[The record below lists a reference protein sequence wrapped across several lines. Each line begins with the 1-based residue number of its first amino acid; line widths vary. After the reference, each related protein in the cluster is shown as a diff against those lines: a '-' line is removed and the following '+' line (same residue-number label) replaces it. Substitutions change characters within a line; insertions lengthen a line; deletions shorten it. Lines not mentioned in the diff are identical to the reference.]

1 MTKAQR
7 VWAAQGDAWL
17 ARGRLFEPLGGA
29 VAELP
34 GVRVA
39 ASGLDQVGRNGGDVH
54 DPDAVRI
61 ADVSAW
67 FAERGVGWGLRLPAD
82 TSWPHERRLFRQR
95 CMALDPVSFQPAV
108 APAGVELRIAG
119 PADLDLVAA
128 LDATAFIGE
137 AGASAS
143 WMGPTLGAAGFR
155 VVVASFDGVP
165 VATAT
170 SVVTDDWAGPAVGLF
185 GVAVAPQAR
194 RRGIGAA
201 VSSWLLEHAFA
212 EGALLA
218 HLNPDTDDA
227 ARLYARLGFAESA
240 GFDIYTG
247 FGTSK

>member
-1 MTKAQR
+1 

-17 ARGRLFEPLGGA
+17 ARGRLFEPFGGA

-61 ADVSAW
+61 AEVSAW

-82 TSWPHERRLFRQR
+82 TSWSHGQRLFRQR
-95 CMALDPVSFQPAV
+95 CMALYPTAFQPAA

-119 PADLDLVAA
+119 SADLDLVAA
-128 LDATAFIGE
+128 LDATAFRGE

-143 WMGPTLGAAGFR
+143 WMGPTLGADGFC
-155 VVVASFDGVP
+155 VVVASLDGEP

-185 GVAVAPQAR
+185 GVAVVPQAR

-201 VSSWLLEHAFA
+201 VSSWLCEHAFA
-212 EGALLA
+212 DGARLA
-218 HLNPDTDDA
+218 HLNPDTEEA
-227 ARLYARLGFAESA
+227 ARLYTRLGFAESP

-247 FGTSK
+247 LSTSK